1 MLFSNDQQQ
10 EGYDAVLLG
19 SIDKPKFDVSALN
32 ELIEEEAYWPVKE
45 SLLEVGFG
53 SGGAEFESSNR
64 NVITDLF
71 STYAGQAADLGKW
84 MQDAQMNRDK
94 DLRLQYLAG
103 MWFNSYQSTRILQSI
118 LADYKYP
125 QNLFAGTEEQI
136 LALKQRLANQGRQ
149 ER

>member
-1 MLFSNDQQQ
+1 
-10 EGYDAVLLG
+10 
-19 SIDKPKFDVSALN
+19 
-32 ELIEEEAYWPVKE
+32 
-45 SLLEVGFG
+45 
-53 SGGAEFESSNR
+53 
-64 NVITDLF
+64 
-71 STYAGQAADLGKW
+71 